1 MVIATGTVLMT
12 DFIKGWSSA
21 GLDVLACIALGSAS
35 FFAVEALMPRQG
47 NAQWLNE
54 AGGNIYGDSNIK
66 PNADPTINP
75 MADPT
80 ISPCELYG
88 C

>member
-1 MVIATGTVLMT
+1 MN
-12 DFIKGWSSA
+12 DFINGWSSVC
-21 GLDVLACIALGSAS
+21 LDAVACVVLGAAS

-54 AGGNIYGDSNIK
+54 AGGNIYGDSNIN

-75 MADPT
+75 MADPFINPMEDPT
-80 ISPCELYG
+80 ISPCGLYG